1 MKDPGSE
8 RVRPG
13 PDIPE
18 GKHAARGARASRHL
32 QEADI
37 VQREGRFD
45 EALRECDLAVELA
58 PGMAEAHSLRGQV
71 LKQLGRSQEAASAYR
86 QAAEL
91 DPYLLEPHH
100 NLPRLETELRF
111 GPEAAPREGKQFW
124 IRAGAYLIDVVVFY
138 GLHVLAMGA
147 TAFALG
153 VLLSLAGHELRLYR
167 GTCCMDYVVPG
178 VLSVVYFAIFESL
191 YGASLGKV
199 LLRMRV
205 IMISGERCTLGA
217 ALVRSLVRYVDGFLF
232 GIPAYVIMQAPLY
245 QRIGDKSANTVRLV
259 TAASYSKGDGLY
271 AAGSIQ
277 IVSSLTVAPP

>member
-1 MKDPGSE
+1 
-8 RVRPG
+8 
-13 PDIPE
+13 
-18 GKHAARGARASRHL
+18 
-32 QEADI
+32 
-37 VQREGRFD
+37 
-45 EALRECDLAVELA
+45 
-58 PGMAEAHSLRGQV
+58 
-71 LKQLGRSQEAASAYR
+71 
-86 QAAEL
+86 
-91 DPYLLEPHH
+91 LEPHH

-205 IMISGERCTLGA
+205 IMVSGERCTLGA

-245 QRIGDKSANTVRLV
+245 QRIGDKSAKTIVVGAGDPTIRGSRSAWWFLIALALYV
-259 TAASYSKGDGLY
+259 AADCLGSLALIGLS
-271 AAGSIQ
+271 SIG
-277 IVSSLTVAPP
+277 P